1 MLTRI
6 CFQQPPEVGTACW

>member
-6 CFQQPPEVGTACW
+6 CRPV